1 MNNVTFNILLLFLQI
16 YCTSELGGGKI
27 TGGKGSHVGDLI
39 RTKSG
44 KVFLRRS
51 SKKALSSKKNAADDE
66 EDANDGKASDKS
78 FPEAFVFEESAFLL
92 ERRRKTFPDFFL
104 IKCPTW
110 DPFPPVI
117 LPPPSS
123 EVQ

>member
-16 YCTSELGGGKI
+16 YCTSKLGGGKI

-51 SKKALSSKKNAADDE
+51 SKKALSSKKDAAEGSKSSNDDKM
-66 EDANDGKASDKS
+66 NVKNKDKMKVKNKS
-78 FPEAFVFEESAFLL
+78 
-92 ERRRKTFPDFFL
+92 ER
-104 IKCPTW
+104 
-110 DPFPPVI
+110 
-117 LPPPSS
+117 
-123 EVQ
+123 